1 VGTGGDVG
9 EPADIPRIR
18 QGPRS
23 IDDMA
28 ADFFTFDRFGYL
40 LLERQGE
47 DWAGAFHDAQDRV
60 VARCRLHERAL
71 RCVRA

>member
-1 VGTGGDVG
+1 VG

-18 QGPRS
+18 HGPRTV
-23 IDDMA
+23 DGMG

-40 LLERQGE
+40 VLDRQGD

-60 VARCRLHERAL
+60 VATCRLHERAL
-71 RCVRA
+71 TCASA